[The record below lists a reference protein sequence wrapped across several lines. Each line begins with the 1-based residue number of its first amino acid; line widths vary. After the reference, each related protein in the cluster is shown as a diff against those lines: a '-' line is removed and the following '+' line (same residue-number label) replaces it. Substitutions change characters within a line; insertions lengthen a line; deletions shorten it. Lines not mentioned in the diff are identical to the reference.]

1 MYQRGAELH
10 APGDIVAHWQPSHS
24 RRSSFRSFPCPRRCS
39 YRATIPC
46 DIHGDFEI
54 FEIFQIACV
63 TTAAVRSNALR
74 IRNQSPQSSSGIGS
88 PSHGSMTS
96 WPHSIVSVAG
106 GPLLCCCCGLA
117 RGLLLCLLCT
127 LPALTAHLVG
137 VPAVVTHHLKGNAP
151 SESACLECAA

>member
-1 MYQRGAELH
+1 MA
-10 APGDIVAHWQPSHS
+10 GDIFAHWRPSPS
-24 RRSSFRSFPCPRRCS
+24 PRSSFRSFPCLS
-39 YRATIPC
+39 GVGVNGNSATIPC

-96 WPHSIVSVAG
+96 WPRSKMPDTATDFSTG
-106 GPLLCCCCGLA
+106 GPVLGA
-117 RGLLLCLLCT
+117 MRT
-127 LPALTAHLVG
+127 P
-137 VPAVVTHHLKGNAP
+137 
-151 SESACLECAA
+151 